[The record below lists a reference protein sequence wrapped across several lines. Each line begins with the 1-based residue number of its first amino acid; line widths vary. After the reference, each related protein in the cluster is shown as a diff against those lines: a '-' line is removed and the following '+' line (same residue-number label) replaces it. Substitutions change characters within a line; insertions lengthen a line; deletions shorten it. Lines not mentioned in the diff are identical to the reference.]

1 MMSFKTNNGDKM
13 IKNKKKWNETKH
25 NFVIKIKKKTCY
37 LLNFFFFWYNDL
49 ESNEDDESE
58 ESKTR
63 LFQLE
68 LIDLVDEWTR
78 DSSLIEDIVESEDES
93 CVGKWRKLWLSSIDE
108 MENDWTEFN
117 VEGLIN
123 ISSSSSWLLKI
134 GKHKDDS

>member
-1 MMSFKTNNGDKM
+1 M
-13 IKNKKKWNETKH
+13 
-25 NFVIKIKKKTCY
+25 
-37 LLNFFFFWYNDL
+37 

-63 LFQLE
+63 LFQFE

-108 MENDWTEFN
+108 MENDWTEFD